1 MINDKIENTKFSF
14 TSKIE
19 EIKEFEN
26 TQLTQLD
33 SISL

>member
-1 MINDKIENTKFSF
+1 MINDKIENTKISF
-14 TSKIE
+14 TSKIDK
-19 EIKEFEN
+19 IKEFEN